1 MRGSS
6 AGRMKVVIV
15 GAGIGGLSAHL
26 AFARAGFEVAHY
38 ERRSELGPAGAG
50 IVVWPDGVKVLRTLG
65 LGERLA
71 AIGNRPDVLEVRG
84 PDDRLLSALPLKEI
98 WDRSGAPGYVVSRTD
113 LQDLMLD
120 ALGPARPHLG
130 ARCTG
135 LHQSDTDVTVRFDG
149 GLEASGDLAVGA
161 DGIHSAVRGVVA
173 SGTEPSYAGIA
184 SWVGIVPNDGL
195 HPVNVVVEYL
205 GEGKRCG
212 LLPLS
217 NDRVYFNF
225 AAAWDRGQP
234 RPASGWAG
242 LLERLFAGWPPQV
255 PAVLRRLEGREPI
268 YLEICDLP
276 HLDRW
281 SAGRVA
287 LLGDAAHATTPTV
300 GQGACQALEDVAVLV
315 RCLEGEPADVVGALG
330 RYESE
335 RKRRAEDIVALSRRG
350 VERLH
355 AKDESVYGETYRA
368 IHASSAHQTAMTI
381 EGWLARGPNK

>member
-1 MRGSS
+1 MRGGA
-6 AGRMKVVIV
+6 AGRLKVVIV

-38 ERRSELGPAGAG
+38 ERRPEIGPAGAG
-50 IVVWPDGVKVLRTLG
+50 IVVWPDGVKVLRALG
-65 LGERLA
+65 LGKRFA
-71 AIGNRPDVLEVRG
+71 AIGNRPDVLEVPG
-84 PDDRLLSALPLKEI
+84 PDDRPLSELPLGEI
-98 WDRSGAPGYVVSRTD
+98 CEGSGAPGYVVSRTD
-113 LQDLMLD
+113 LQDILLD
-120 ALGPARPHLG
+120 AVGPERLRTG
-130 ARCTG
+130 GRCTG
-135 LHQSDTDVTVRFDG
+135 LEQSDTEVIVRFDG
-149 GLEASGDLAVGA
+149 GLEARGDIAIGA
-161 DGIHSAVRGVVA
+161 DGIHSAVRGVAA

-195 HPVNVVVEYL
+195 QPVNVVVEYL

-217 NDRVYFNF
+217 NNRVYFNF

-234 RPASGWAG
+234 RPARGWIG
-242 LLERLFAGWPPQV
+242 FLERLFAGWPPQV

-268 YLEICDLP
+268 YLEVCDLP

-281 SAGRVA
+281 SAGRVT

-315 RCLEGEPADVVGALG
+315 RCLQSEPPDVAGALR

-335 RKRRAEDIVALSRRG
+335 RKRRAEEIVALSRRG

-368 IHASSAHQTAMTI
+368 IHASSAQRTAMTI
-381 EGWLARGPNK
+381 DGWLARGPNG

>member
-1 MRGSS
+1 MRGRS
-6 AGRMKVVIV
+6 AGGLKVVIV
-15 GAGIGGLSAHL
+15 GAGIGGLAAHL

-50 IVVWPDGVKVLRTLG
+50 IVVWPDGVKVLRALG

-71 AIGNRPDVLEVRG
+71 AIGNRPDLLEVRG

-98 WDRSGAPGYVVSRTD
+98 WERSGAPGYVVSRTD
-113 LQDLMLD
+113 LQNLMLD
-120 ALGPARPHLG
+120 AVGPVRLHLG

-135 LHQSDTDVTVRFDG
+135 FHQSDTSVTVHFDG

-161 DGIHSAVRGVVA
+161 DGIHSAVRSVVA

-217 NDRVYFNF
+217 SNRVYFNF

-234 RPASGWAG
+234 RPATGWTG
-242 LLERLFAGWPPQV
+242 FLERLFAGWPPQV

-268 YLEICDLP
+268 YLEISDLP

-281 SAGRVA
+281 SAGRVT

-315 RCLEGEPADVVGALG
+315 RCLESEPADVVGALG
-330 RYESE
+330 HYESE
-335 RKRRAEDIVALSRRG
+335 RKRRAEEIVALSRRG

-368 IHASSAHQTAMTI
+368 IHASSAHRTALTI
-381 EGWLARGPNK
+381 EGWLARGPNG